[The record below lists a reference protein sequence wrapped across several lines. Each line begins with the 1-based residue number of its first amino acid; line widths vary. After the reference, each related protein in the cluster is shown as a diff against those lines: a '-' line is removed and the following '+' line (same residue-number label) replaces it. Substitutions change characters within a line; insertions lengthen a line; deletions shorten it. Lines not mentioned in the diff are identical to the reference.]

1 MRSLR
6 VERDGALSHARSP
19 SSPDGTAV
27 SAGNA
32 CTCGVRSEGGRR
44 RREVE
49 GAAKAS
55 EAKEM
60 RMENTVSGDRW
71 WSGTERSV
79 EGQRLTYLPV
89 AGSVGVRQ
97 VENPSV
103 ASLALLNWR
112 DRTREPATRSRA
124 VLRRRR
130 TNASPET

>member
-1 MRSLR
+1 MRISTKALTKSAI
-6 VERDGALSHARSP
+6 ERDDALSHARSP
-19 SSPDGTAV
+19 SLPDSTAV

-32 CTCGVRSEGGRR
+32 RTCGARSEGGRR

-49 GAAKAS
+49 EAAKVS

-71 WSGTERSV
+71 WCGTERSV

-103 ASLALLNWR
+103 ASLALLN
-112 DRTREPATRSRA
+112 
-124 VLRRRR
+124 
-130 TNASPET
+130 